1 MKERGYKYD
10 LDLDLIHD
18 LLKQLDDETMND
30 ETMDPDFPLELN
42 KFLEENE

>member
-18 LLKQLDDETMND
+18 LLKQLDDETM
-30 ETMDPDFPLELN
+30 DPDFPLELN